1 MLQQLKVAFSHAGE
15 SARTVV
21 GIRRGIEEPLY
32 ILEPLIKHVE
42 VRHYGPRLAAQTTV
56 AGDELPTRSE
66 GFRRLAG
73 YIFGANHRGERI
85 AMTAPVGLQ
94 RIGGDGVKI
103 AMTAPTATSET
114 EQGWLI
120 RFFMPAKWT
129 MESLPAPDDQ
139 RVHLRAVA
147 PESVAVLRFSGSR
160 GSRSIAAR
168 TAQLREAMRA
178 TGFEPAGQPTS
189 WFYDPPW
196 TLWFRRRNEVAIPIV
211 DLPADSRRG
220 H

>member
-103 AMTAPTATSET
+103 AMTAPVATSET

-147 PESVAVLRFSGSR
+147 PESVAVLRFSGDR
-160 GSRSIAAR
+160 GPKAVAAR
-168 TAQLREAMRA
+168 TDELTR
-178 TGFEPAGQPTS
+178 TLLDNGIEPVGDAVA
-189 WFYDPPW
+189 WFYDPAW
-196 TLWFRRRNEVAIPIV
+196 TLPFRRRNEIAIPVV
-211 DLPADSRRG
+211 DPT
-220 H
+220 